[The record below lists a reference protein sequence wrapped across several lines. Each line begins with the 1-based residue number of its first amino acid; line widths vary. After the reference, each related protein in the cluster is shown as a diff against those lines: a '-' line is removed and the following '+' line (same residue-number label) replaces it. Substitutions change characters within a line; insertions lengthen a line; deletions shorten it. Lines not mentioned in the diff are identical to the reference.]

1 MLERRG
7 LTGKKSRVSPEI
19 RAIFGV
25 DNARFAAILGLDRL
39 SSEGKIV
46 MKKIQTLLSAAFC
59 GLILLA
65 FVSAAGAQDTKQ
77 GVATV
82 VRVKGLASYTL
93 GGNDVWHPLVAG
105 KVLNPG
111 AAIKTGPD
119 ATVDVVLGKAVEMP
133 QAHPVPDRVTLA
145 PDSEVRGMVGYKP
158 SVQQNIIRLSGDTTV
173 KIDILT
179 VSDTGV
185 DTVSDTELDLQNG
198 RIFYSVKKLSAESK
212 YLVKI
217 PNGIAG
223 VRGSQGFISAD
234 GKCGAFEHPLWL
246 SVIGADGKPVTV
258 TVGEGQQ
265 YDPATGATSSM
276 PPEILDLLN
285 QISKA
290 SRTCYLVEC
299 SYSYNQNQWCH
310 ISPTVGYQPLKYN
323 F

>member
-1 MLERRG
+1 
-7 LTGKKSRVSPEI
+7 
-19 RAIFGV
+19 
-25 DNARFAAILGLDRL
+25 
-39 SSEGKIV
+39 
-46 MKKIQTLLSAAFC
+46 MKKIQTLLSAAVC
-59 GLILLA
+59 GFIFLA
-65 FVSAAGAQDTKQ
+65 FASAAGAQDTKQ

-82 VRVKGLASYTL
+82 VRVKGQASYTL
-93 GGNDVWHPLVAG
+93 GGNDEWHPLVAG

-119 ATVDVVLGKAVEMP
+119 TTVDVVLGTSVEMP
-133 QAHPVPDRVTLA
+133 QAHPVPDKVTLA
-145 PDSEVRGMVGYKP
+145 PDSEVRGMVSFKP
-158 SVQQNIIRLSGDTTV
+158 SVQQNIIRLSGETTV

-179 VSDTGV
+179 ISETGV
-185 DTVSDTELDLQNG
+185 DTVSDTELDLQTG

-234 GKCGAFEHPLWL
+234 GKCGASEHPLWL
-246 SVIGADGKPVTV
+246 SVIGADGKPMTV
-258 TVGEGQQ
+258 TLAEGQQ

-276 PPEILDLLN
+276 APEILDLLN

-290 SRTCYLVEC
+290 SRTCYLEEC
-299 SYSYNQNQWCH
+299 SYSYNRDQWCH
-310 ISPTVGYQPLKYN
+310 VSPTTGYIPPKYK